1 MALDYA
7 DAGIRV
13 NTLSPGGIATD
24 RMAKRFGNLEQAQ
37 RIWGPK
43 HPRGR
48 LGEPDEIA
56 RGAVFLASDDS
67 TFMTGADLLIDG
79 GYTAW

>member
-1 MALDYA
+1 
-7 DAGIRV
+7 
-13 NTLSPGGIATD
+13 
-24 RMAKRFGNLEQAQ
+24 LEQAQ

-43 HPRGR
+43 HPLGR